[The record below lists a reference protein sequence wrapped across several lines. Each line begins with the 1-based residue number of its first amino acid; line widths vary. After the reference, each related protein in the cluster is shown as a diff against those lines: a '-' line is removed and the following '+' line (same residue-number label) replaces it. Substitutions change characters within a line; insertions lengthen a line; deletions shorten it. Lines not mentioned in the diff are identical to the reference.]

1 MDKKYEVVVSKGD
14 LKEKEILGIKYLLYR
29 DKYLEVLK
37 IFLKNCKK
45 IKQDKEDG
53 MKPYERFPQDMSNII
68 TIVGDR
74 GSGKTTVLEEMCT
87 IFSDFESKKME
98 WISRFGMPQREKLK
112 EQGNQKFKFLVM
124 DVIDASVLEEKDDLL
139 EMILWHIYNDVKDKI
154 DLSTREGQYS
164 ISEWERQKFLE
175 VLDEVYRMHQSVKG
189 KTAGNAKGESVVT
202 ALESMPNSIKTRKAM
217 HKLLDSYFKIM
228 FPDKEENAFLIISID
243 DFDLNIK
250 ESYQMLEEICRYLL
264 DVRIVVLITVD
275 NKQMEEVCIT
285 HFYEEFGLIR
295 NGEVEEDLRKHI
307 LRLSNSY
314 LIKLL
319 TLQNRIY
326 LSDETFQAAQIAEK
340 ENGEYSLSEV
350 KQYLILNIAKKMH
363 IFYDVCGLKKHFCEP
378 DNIRGLISYIE
389 FLDTLH
395 SVEWNVP
402 EKEEKEKYLE
412 QQLEY
417 YNQNYMRFSQ
427 DIVERMASQILQFE
441 QHDIFGEIRKRDLER
456 RVGYVIQWYKNFL
469 QRRGTSKAIQ
479 EMEYYDFGEF
489 LDCIY
494 DWGRKDY
501 EYKALVHC
509 LLASFT
515 TEMTKEY
522 FNYRYNLVNS
532 KSAEHSKRRLEGYMG
547 DNIPGG
553 SLSEEMGSVFWM
565 EKVRIKKIK
574 ANKDNK
580 DIKDNKD
587 NMESEQEDEYG
598 VVNQENSKYLAI
610 EKEKELRYIQFEYS
624 ITNQRP
630 DKKEE
635 HYSRILNTFAR
646 DNILP
651 ILECIFL
658 CLGNYKR
665 TKGGADCI
673 PKIEIISEQKADVKE
688 KRVKD
693 SKINF
698 IIQVQV
704 AKYADFD
711 ILGFVKKS
719 MDYQGWRANIGEQ
732 LIEAFKE
739 QAAYISGYKLGM
751 EGDSQKCDKA
761 IDNFEKTSLFA
772 ENPCNEMALPLY
784 NLDLSYNIFKRFR
797 RNCRREFSMPVEI
810 NDVLERISQIYDF
823 IEDELKHEED
833 QYKEFMRDE
842 DKFMYKENFS
852 NDPYVKKFRE
862 LAGKSTDESIKE
874 SDKEK
879 IKAELLKHMKK
890 LYLGSAKIDSLDQIS
905 PSLNM

>member
-1 MDKKYEVVVSKGD
+1 MEKKYEIVV
-14 LKEKEILGIKYLLYR
+14 LKEDLEEKYNLGIKYLLYR

-37 IFLKNCKK
+37 IFLDNCKK
-45 IKQDKEDG
+45 IRQNKEEG
-53 MKPYERFPQDMSNII
+53 MNPYEKFPQGMSNII
-68 TIVGDR
+68 TIVGGR

-87 IFSDFESKKME
+87 IFSDFENKKKE

-112 EQGNQKFKFLVM
+112 EQVNQKFKFLVM

-175 VLDEVYRMHQSVKG
+175 VLDEVYRMHQSIKG
-189 KTAGNAKGESVVT
+189 KAAGNIKGESVVT

-217 HKLLDSYFKIM
+217 RKLLDLYFKIM
-228 FPDKEENAFLIISID
+228 FPEKEENAFLVISID

-250 ESYQMLEEICRYLL
+250 KSYQMLEEICRYLL
-264 DVRIVVLITVD
+264 DVRIIVLIAVD

-295 NGEVEEDLRKHI
+295 NGAVEEDLRKHI

-326 LSDETFQAAQIAEK
+326 LSDEAFQAAQIAEEK
-340 ENGEYSLSEV
+340 NGNYRLLEV

-363 IFYDVCGLKKHFCEP
+363 IFYDAYGLKKHFCEP

-389 FLDTLH
+389 FLESLH
-395 SVEWNVP
+395 TVEWNAP
-402 EKEEKEKYLE
+402 EEEEEEKYLE

-417 YNQNYMRFSQ
+417 YNQNYMRFGQ
-427 DIVERMASQILQFE
+427 DIVERMAFQILQFE

-456 RVGYVIQWYKNFL
+456 RTGYVIQWYKNFIHK
-469 QRRGTSKAIQ
+469 RGFPRAIQ
-479 EMEYYDFGEF
+479 EMEHFDFGEF

-522 FNYRYNLVNS
+522 FNYRYNLVNL
-532 KSAEHSKRRLEGYMG
+532 KSVEHSRRRLEGYVG
-547 DNIPGG
+547 DNISGG
-553 SLSEEMGSVFWM
+553 LLSEEMGSVFWR
-565 EKVRIKKIK
+565 EKVRRKKIK
-574 ANKDNK
+574 ESKDSK
-580 DIKDNKD
+580 DIKDNK
-587 NMESEQEDEYG
+587 ESAQEDEYE
-598 VVNQENSKYLAI
+598 VVNQENAKSISI
-610 EKEKELRYIQFEYS
+610 EKEKELRYIQFEYC
-624 ITNQRP
+624 ITNPRSE
-630 DKKEE
+630 KKEE

-646 DNILP
+646 ENILP

-658 CLGNYKR
+658 CLDNYKR

-673 PKIEIISEQKADVKE
+673 PKIEIIREQKADIKE

-698 IIQVQV
+698 TIQVQV

-719 MDYQGWRANIGEQ
+719 IDYHGWRASIGEQ

-751 EGDSQKCDKA
+751 EGDSQKCNKA

-810 NDVLERISQIYDF
+810 NDVLERILQIYKL
-823 IEDELKHEED
+823 IEDELRHEED

-842 DKFMYKENFS
+842 DKFMYRENFA

-862 LAGKSTDESIKE
+862 LVSNETT
-874 SDKEK
+874 
-879 IKAELLKHMKK
+879 KAKLLKHMKT

-905 PSLNM
+905 PNLNM